1 MRRFSWREAGRGGR
15 ERGEGRGEGRGRGGR
30 GRDGVMNEFKRSRV
44 DGREIDREKS
54 KQVTHRGT

>member
-1 MRRFSWREAGRGGR
+1 MPILQQCNNDYTGG
-15 ERGEGRGEGRGRGGR
+15 
-30 GRDGVMNEFKRSRV
+30 GVMSEFKRSRV